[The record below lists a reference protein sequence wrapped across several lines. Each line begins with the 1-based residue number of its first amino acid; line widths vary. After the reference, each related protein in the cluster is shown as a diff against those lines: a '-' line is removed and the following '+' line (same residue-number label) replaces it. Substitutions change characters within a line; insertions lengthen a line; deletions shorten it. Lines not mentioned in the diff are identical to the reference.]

1 VVVVTR
7 TVAVDD
13 ETERR
18 AMSVEDASS
27 WWWQQRWESI
37 RRGGTPISLAWDG
50 GAATGVLFDQGVPH
64 TAAAVL
70 AALPLHVPVVH
81 VAWSGEMVMSAR
93 TYDLHIE
100 RENAVRL
107 PRPGDLTWDPAAG
120 ELAFAYGTA
129 ECRLP
134 SGENNVVVYGAITHG
149 LEDFAEF
156 CRARRF
162 EGVGELRIA

>member
-1 VVVVTR
+1 
-7 TVAVDD
+7 
-13 ETERR
+13 
-18 AMSVEDASS
+18 MSESPDS
-27 WWWQQRWESI
+27 WWWQQRWESL
-37 RRGGTPISLAWDG
+37 RRGSAPVVLRWEKGSAR
-50 GAATGVLFDQGVPH
+50 GVLFDEGAPR

-70 AALPLHVPVVH
+70 AALPLEVPVVH

-93 TYDLHIE
+93 AYPLGVE

-134 SGENNVVVYGAITHG
+134 SGENTVVVYGAIREG
-149 LEDFAEF
+149 LEEFAQF
-156 CRARRF
+156 CRATRF
-162 EGVGELRIA
+162 QGLARLRLESG